1 MMSHLNADRFALE
14 DKQEKASSAFKI
26 DGGASAGLHFK
37 ERYHSKGALRWKIR
51 GAGKGVQGGSGRKG

>member
-37 ERYHSKGALRWKIR
+37 ERYYSKGALRWKIR
-51 GAGKGVQGGSGRKG
+51 KA

>member
-26 DGGASAGLHFK
+26 DEGASAGLHLK
-37 ERYHSKGALRWKIR
+37 ERYYSKEALRWKIR
-51 GAGKGVQGGSGRKG
+51 RA